1 MTLKKDQAIE
11 DVLSDF
17 ERYANIV
24 LEQLDLLEGIL
35 GADELKISEELM
47 KKISE
52 NENELDL
59 MEIKISD
66 KIIRT
71 IVLYNPVASD
81 IRKLIAC
88 YRIIINLER
97 IGDLVINITRSIGT
111 ITNRE
116 VYDSISD
123 VISST
128 LIQSINM
135 VKKSLLSYTHN
146 DKEYAI
152 WTIKN
157 DSIVDEINQKLF
169 KKAIKKSHISDETK
183 QLFLS
188 FVTIKDMVSSIERI
202 ADHAT
207 NIAEAAVYSFEG
219 KDIRHQS
226 LDEQS

>member
-1 MTLKKDQAIE
+1 MTFKKDQAIDE
-11 DVLSDF
+11 ILTHF
-17 ERYANIV
+17 ESFANIV
-24 LEQLDLLEGIL
+24 LEQLDLL
-35 GADELKISEELM
+35 DEIINSEDLKISEELM
-47 KKISE
+47 KKISL
-52 NENELDL
+52 NEDHLDK

-66 KIIRT
+66 EIVKT

-97 IGDLVINITRSIGT
+97 IGDLAFDMTGYIKQIK
-111 ITNRE
+111 NRE
-116 VYDSISD
+116 VYDSISE

-128 LIQSINM
+128 LLQSINM

-157 DSIVDEINQKLF
+157 DSVVDEINQKLF
-169 KKAIKKSHISDETK
+169 KKAIKKSHISDEHK

-188 FVTIKDMVSSIERI
+188 FVNIKEMISDIERI

-207 NIAEAAVYSFEG
+207 NIAEAAIYSFEG
-219 KDIRHQS
+219 KDIRHQP
-226 LDEQS
+226 LD